1 MYKCISKFFIVVFHS
16 SFMVLPILLEGIFE
30 GLQLIT
36 AETRRLEAKKQKNVT
51 AVVTIFFL
59 NPGSTHGNSAI
70 WFKSL
75 SAVRL
80 LGNAEFGTRISQIGI
95 LSLNNRVEIPCAYL
109 VR

>member
-1 MYKCISKFFIVVFHS
+1 
-16 SFMVLPILLEGIFE
+16 MVLPILLEGIFE

-36 AETRRLEAKKQKNVT
+36 AETRRLEAKNKKNVT
-51 AVVTIFFL
+51 AIVTIFL